1 MSAAVSYDLGEPPP
15 ENTHMATVTLK
26 GNPFHLAG
34 TMPAK
39 GAVAPDFT
47 LVKTDLSQVTKKDFA
62 GKTFVLLTVPS
73 VDTGVCATET
83 RKFNEK
89 ATSIPGVAVIV
100 ASIDTPF
107 AMKRFCGAEGITNVH
122 GVSDLRDREFGKRW
136 GVAIAEGPLAGTT
149 ARAAFVVDGAG
160 KVKYVELVPE
170 IGQEPNYEAILAA
183 AK

>member
-1 MSAAVSYDLGEPPP
+1 MS
-15 ENTHMATVTLK
+15 TVTLK
-26 GNPFHLAG
+26 GNPIHLAG

-47 LVKTDLSQVTKKDFA
+47 LVKNDLSQVTKKDLA

-89 ATSIPGVAVIV
+89 ATSIPGVTVLV
-100 ASIDTPF
+100 AASDLPF
-107 AMKRFCGAEGITNVH
+107 AMKRFCAAEGITHVH
-122 GVSDLRDREFGKRW
+122 GVSDVRDREFGKRW
-136 GVAIAEGPLAGTT
+136 GVHIADGPLAGVT
-149 ARAAFVVDGAG
+149 ARAAFVVDGTG
-160 KVKYVELVPE
+160 HVKYAELVPE